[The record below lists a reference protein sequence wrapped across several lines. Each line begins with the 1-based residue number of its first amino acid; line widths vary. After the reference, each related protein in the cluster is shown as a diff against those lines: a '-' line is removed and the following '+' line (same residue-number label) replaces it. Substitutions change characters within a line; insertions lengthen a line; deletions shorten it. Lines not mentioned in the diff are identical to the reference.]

1 MAIGCIVLFQC
12 VVIAQDVD
20 KLKFTLEQCIEIA
33 IKNNADFKRSELD
46 AKSSKLEYNAVK
58 SELLP
63 TLNMSY
69 NLGLNN
75 GRSID
80 PFSNDIV
87 NQKFTFSNSGLIM
100 NTPIFNGLR
109 IFNGIKQNKLNM
121 DAAEM
126 EALETKQ
133 NLILEVTLLY
143 IQVLNNRDLL
153 KLSRSRLKTTGE
165 QLKRLEVGY
174 QQGNGNPV
182 DYTDMKGQYA
192 IDKSGEVNA
201 KNTLNSTIL
210 ELLKLLNLNNDSE
223 LEFEGIFDLIGS
235 KKYEFSSDDIYD
247 DALQNLATFKAK
259 KIRVEAAEKGVKVAR
274 SNYYPEVSIFGQ
286 INTTFSSAARV
297 FAQTGNAVVETG
309 DFVNIDGRD
318 FQVQRNEL
326 LREPS
331 SIGYGEQFENNL
343 NSVVGISVTIPIIN
357 GFQAKNKVR
366 QQKIEREKRVIEL
379 ENTKVVFKR
388 SIEQAYNNMESAF
401 ERYNLLLGQVTSF
414 EESFRVNEVRFL
426 NGVSNIVD
434 YITSK
439 NNMDTARIDL
449 SRTKFEY
456 LLRVKILEYY
466 RGI

>member
-1 MAIGCIVLFQC
+1 MAIGCIVLFQFS
-12 VVIAQDVD
+12 VLAQGED
-20 KLKFTLEQCIEIA
+20 KLKLTLERCIEIA
-33 IKNNADFKRSELD
+33 IKNNVDFKRSELD
-46 AKSSKLEYNAVK
+46 AKSSKLDYNAAK

-69 NLGLNN
+69 NLGLTN

-87 NQKFTFSNSGLIM
+87 NQKFEFSNSGLIM
-100 NTPIFNGLR
+100 NTPIFNGFR
-109 IFNGIKQNKLNM
+109 VFNGIRQNKLNM
-121 DAAEM
+121 EAAEM

-143 IQVLNNRDLL
+143 IQVLNNRELL
-153 KLSRSRLKTTGE
+153 KLSRSGSKTTSE
-165 QLKRLEVGY
+165 QLKRLEVEY

-192 IDKSGEVNA
+192 MDLSAEINA
-201 KNTLNSTIL
+201 ENTLNSTIL
-210 ELLKLLNLNNDSE
+210 ELLKLLNLDSDSE

-235 KKYEFSSDDIYD
+235 KKYEYSSDNIYD
-247 DALQNLATFKAK
+247 EALQNLATFKAK
-259 KIRVEAAEKGVKVAR
+259 KHRVDAAEKGVKVAR

-286 INTTFSSAARV
+286 LNTTFSSAARV

-318 FQVQRNEL
+318 FQVQRNEML
-326 LREPS
+326 LEPS

-343 NSVVGISVTIPIIN
+343 NSVVGVSVSIPILN

-366 QQKIEREKRVIEL
+366 QQKIEREKSVIEL

-401 ERYNLLLGQVTSF
+401 ERYNLLLGQVASF

-439 NNMDTARIDL
+439 NNMDRARIDL

-466 RGI
+466 RGV